1 MSKIFNWEYFS
12 FVTLDDA
19 VAYKVILEN
28 LHRLYQPDD
37 LKMIVTSCL
46 MVMTDDIY
54 KQEVLVVPAVIFV
67 LSMVW
72 MQLVKGHGEE
82 EVRKEQTERKINF
95 EQAYQVYLVVFCVDC
110 SNHDQGCRHERG
122 GQWHGVGQSGR
133 GGRGGSSQDEQ
144 RRRGQER

>member
-1 MSKIFNWEYFS
+1 MGDLLISVSIVLLAVTNRKIKMSKIFNWEYFS

-19 VAYKVILEN
+19 VAYK
-28 LHRLYQPDD
+28 
-37 LKMIVTSCL
+37 
-46 MVMTDDIY
+46 
-54 KQEVLVVPAVIFV
+54 EVLVVPAVIFV

-95 EQAYQVYLVVFCVDC
+95 EQAYQVYLVLFCVDC
-110 SNHDQGCRHERG
+110 SNNDQGCRHERG
-122 GQWHGVGQSGR
+122 GQWYGVGQSGR